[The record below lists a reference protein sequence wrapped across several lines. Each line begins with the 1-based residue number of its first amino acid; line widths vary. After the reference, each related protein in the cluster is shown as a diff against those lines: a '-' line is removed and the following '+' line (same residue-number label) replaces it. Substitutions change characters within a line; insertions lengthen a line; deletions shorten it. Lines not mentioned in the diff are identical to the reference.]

1 MHFNHLKAQD
11 AAVSILQ
18 KALERGRVPTAYLFT
33 GPPGCGRL
41 TAALALA
48 TSLNC
53 ETGPIACGTCS
64 SCHLYSAGN
73 HPDLHIIVPEKGK
86 RWIVIEQ
93 VREEILAKAY
103 LTPMSGTTATFIVD
117 DAHTLNANASNAFL
131 KTLEEPPATS
141 HFVLIAPDRD
151 SVLPT
156 VSSRCQTLAFNPLPR
171 KLLEEIL
178 EGNGIDR
185 SDAVVLAA
193 MAKGSVERALH
204 YHASGALEN
213 LAEEFEP
220 LSSLHDYSPGQL
232 LDLSQRWGKNRKDA
246 MGVLEFMAQ
255 WYRDMMILSEGAP
268 EEQVIHIAHMERLK
282 EGAYRL
288 GGSTLSAVLES
299 VEDARQALDS
309 NANVQLTL
317 DTLLLKVRDYGTLG
331 SPRATLS
338 SPG

>member
-1 MHFNHLKAQD
+1 MRFDLVKAQD
-11 AAVSILQ
+11 GAVGILE
-18 KALERGRVPTAYLFT
+18 KALERRRVPTAYLFV
-33 GPPGCGRL
+33 GPPGCGRM

-48 TSLNC
+48 ASLNC
-53 ETGPIACGTCS
+53 ETGPVACGTCS

-73 HPDLHIIVPEKGK
+73 HPDLHVVVPEKGK

-93 VREEILAKAY
+93 VREAILAKAY
-103 LTPMSGTTATFIVD
+103 LKPMSGTTSTFIID
-117 DAHTLNANASNAFL
+117 SAEAMNANASNAFL

-141 HFVLIAPDRD
+141 HFILIAPDRD

-156 VSSRCQTLAFNPLPR
+156 ISSRCQTLTFNPLPR

-178 EGNGIDR
+178 AGQGIDR
-185 SDAVVLAA
+185 ADAMLLAA

-204 YHASGALEN
+204 YHVSGALEN

-220 LSSLHDYSPGQL
+220 LSSLHEYGPGQL

-255 WYRDMMILSEGAP
+255 WYRDMLILSEGAP
-268 EEQVIHIAHMERLK
+268 EEQVIHVAHMESLK
-282 EGAYRL
+282 KGAHRL
-288 GGSTLSAVLES
+288 GAGTLSAVLES
-299 VEDARQALDS
+299 VEDARLALDS

-317 DTLLLKVRDYGTLG
+317 DTLLLKVRGY
-331 SPRATLS
+331 AT
-338 SPG
+338 PTQATT